1 MKTPEIR
8 YYWQLLLPLLMMP
21 ASQVAITSSLVR
33 QLVSS
38 QFPQWAHLPIRPVEW
53 GGWDNR
59 TFHLGDEMTVR
70 LPSAA
75 AYTAQV
81 EKEQRWLPQLAPHLP
96 LPIPTP
102 LAKGDPSESYP
113 WPWSIYGW
121 IEGETAAPERI
132 TDLRQFAITLADFLI
147 ALQQVDPSHGPAP
160 GSHNFYRGGS
170 LSIYDPETRQALAT
184 LSGQMDTIA
193 ALAMWEEALDSRWQ
207 GRPVWLHGDISPG
220 NLLVKDGQLSA
231 IIDFGCLAIGDPACD
246 LAIAWT
252 FFAGPSR
259 ATFRAAQPLDQA
271 TWARGRG
278 WALWKA
284 LITMAQQ
291 SGSDPS
297 RVEAAQAVLEQL
309 LAEWNSGG

>member
-1 MKTPEIR
+1 
-8 YYWQLLLPLLMMP
+8 MMP
-21 ASQVAITSSLVR
+21 PPQVAITTSLVH

-38 QFPQWAHLPIRPVEW
+38 QFPQWAHLSIKPVAF

-59 TFHLGDEMTVR
+59 TFHLGDLMTVR

-81 EKEQRWLPQLAPHLP
+81 EKEHRWLPKLAPHLP

-102 LAKGDPSESYP
+102 LAKGDPCDRYP

-132 TDLRQFAITLADFLI
+132 TDLKQVATALAGFLM
-147 ALQQVDPSHGPAP
+147 ALQRVDPSHGPAP
-160 GSHNFYRGGS
+160 GSHNFYRGGP
-170 LSIYDPETRQALAT
+170 LSIYDSETRQALAI
-184 LSGQMDTIA
+184 LSDQSGQIDTHA
-193 ALAMWEEALDSRWQ
+193 ALAMWEEALDSSWQ
-207 GRPVWLHGDISPG
+207 GPPVWLHGDISPS
-220 NLLVKDGQLSA
+220 NLLVKDGQLIA
-231 IIDFGCLAIGDPACD
+231 IIDFGCSAIGDPACD

-259 ATFRAAQPLDQA
+259 ATFRAALPLDQA

-284 LITMAQQ
+284 LITVAQQ
-291 SGSDPS
+291 PGSDPA

-309 LAEWNSGG
+309 LTT

>member
-1 MKTPEIR
+1 
-8 YYWQLLLPLLMMP
+8 MMP
-21 ASQVAITSSLVR
+21 PPQVAITTSLVH

-38 QFPQWAHLPIRPVEW
+38 QFPQWAHLSIKPVAF

-59 TFHLGDEMTVR
+59 TFHLGDLMTVR

-81 EKEQRWLPQLAPHLP
+81 EKEHRWLPKLAPHLP

-102 LAKGDPSESYP
+102 LAKGDPCDRYP

-132 TDLRQFAITLADFLI
+132 TDLKQVATALAGFLM
-147 ALQQVDPSHGPAP
+147 ALQRVDPSHGPAP
-160 GSHNFYRGGS
+160 GSHNFYRGGP
-170 LSIYDPETRQALAT
+170 LSIYDSETRQALAI
-184 LSGQMDTIA
+184 LSDQSGQIDTHA
-193 ALAMWEEALDSRWQ
+193 ALAMWEEALASSWQ
-207 GRPVWLHGDISPG
+207 GPPVWLHGDISPS
-220 NLLVKDGQLSA
+220 NLLVKDGQLIA
-231 IIDFGCLAIGDPACD
+231 IIDFGCSAIGDPACD

-252 FFAGPSR
+252 FFAEPSR
-259 ATFRAAQPLDQA
+259 ATFRAALPLDQA

-284 LITMAQQ
+284 LITVAQQ
-291 SGSDPS
+291 PGSDPA

-309 LAEWNSGG
+309 LTT